1 METTTQ
7 DMMDGYFD
15 GLADHRPE
23 YPADSNRSASY
34 AHGWRNGRD
43 DRMKNPR
50 ATAQVLREAAERAV
64 AMDLAA

>member
-1 METTTQ
+1 MTDL

-15 GLADHRPE
+15 GLADHRDE

-43 DRMKNPR
+43 DRKRNPR
-50 ATAQVLREAAERAV
+50 ATAEILREAAADARAK
-64 AMDLAA
+64 DDAA